1 VATVT
6 SGGGSVAAPSALAAP
21 RLHETQIRTTGN
33 KQSGSKTR
41 LPKDKLRRAVAGT
54 PLSSV
59 ARLIAIAIS
68 HVFWNLY
75 PPFSINPGR
84 RILNNRSTNF
94 RIDNALEIEISRRRK
109 FAPCRAWTFV
119 YSNISNENCG
129 NRWTGRPEET
139 GSGLYASS

>member
-21 RLHETQIRTTGN
+21 WLHETQIRTTGN
-33 KQSGSKTR
+33 NESGSKTR
-41 LPKDKLRRAVAGT
+41 LPKNKLRRVVAGT

-119 YSNISNENCG
+119 YSRISNENCG